1 MSLSIQEGIWVLA
14 NSVREEKNKLASHP
28 EYHIATIS
36 SLFFRAIE
44 YELKLNPRGPRSQLI
59 VIALAFGSVL

>member
-44 YELKLNPRGPRSQLI
+44 YELK
-59 VIALAFGSVL
+59 